1 MKGTLFQ
8 KPLEFNLEVHGE
20 TWNQGSEIQG
30 TLEVTNHGADNVDL
44 SSYGVALALGNMR
57 KVKAKDAEAF
67 AIEQASNFATS
78 ELAPGA
84 KSKLEFRYSLPL
96 NGPISDKTQSPYLV
110 YGNLENRDGN
120 LKLAVEPSLTF
131 KPLLDV
137 LDVFFRFKIKERKSA
152 KTTVDFKLVTPD
164 AKEFKALDSLVLKMK
179 ELPEQGIDLKFQFQ
193 MKNIGVSAG
202 TVEVKK
208 SKDERTLKLSAKD
221 YLFQKN
227 APNQDAIRK
236 LLQGVF
242 DEVLPKQFF

>member
-20 TWNQGSEIQG
+20 TWHQGSDITG
-30 TLEVTNHGADNVDL
+30 TLNVTNHGSESVELA
-44 SSYGVALALGNMR
+44 SYGIALALGNMR
-57 KVKAKDAEAF
+57 KVKAKDAGAF
-67 AIEQASNFATS
+67 VFDTTTIFEQKTISA
-78 ELAPGA
+78 GA
-84 KSKLEFRYSLPL
+84 KAQLNFTYSLPL
-96 NGPISDKTQSPYLV
+96 NSPISDKTQSPYLV

-120 LKLAVEPSLTF
+120 LKLSIEPSQTF
-131 KPLLDV
+131 KPLIDV

-179 ELPEQGIDLKFQFQ
+179 ELPDQGIDLKFQFQ
-193 MKNIGVSAG
+193 MKNVGVNAG
-202 TVEVKK
+202 AIEVKK
-208 SKDERTLKLSAKD
+208 SKDERTLKLSASD

-236 LLQGVF
+236 LFQGIF
-242 DEVLPKQFF
+242 DEVLPKQLF